1 MYEMNMPNDNRML
14 IEAVENACARLRG
27 VVGEYGNPADKR
39 ILDDLCA
46 KARATKQ
53 AAKAYSPAGES
64 VEISAETLKRMAD
77 ALKKTK
83 AALEKLRPRKQDEEA
98 A

>member
-1 MYEMNMPNDNRML
+1 MYEYNMPNNQVL

-27 VVGEYGNPADKR
+27 VVGEFGNQADKN

-46 KARATKQ
+46 KARVTKQ
-53 AAKAYSPAGES
+53 SGKTYSPASES
-64 VEISAETLKRMAD
+64 VEISAETLKRMTD

-83 AALEKLRPRKQDEEA
+83 AALEKLRPRKQGDEA